1 MPDECDDL
9 HDLMLEKSD
18 MMHGYDLCDDLNV
31 IIGAHVVGNGMLKT
45 MEFFFCD
52 RASCQKV
59 VGCCTS
65 MISQH
70 SF

>member
-1 MPDECDDL
+1 MSDECDDL
-9 HDLMLEKSD
+9 HGLVLEKSH
-18 MMHGYDLCDDLNV
+18 MMHEDDLCDDLNV
-31 IIGAHVVGNGMLKT
+31 IIGSHVVGNGMLKT
-45 MEFFFCD
+45 MKFSFCD
-52 RASCQKV
+52 KASCQKV